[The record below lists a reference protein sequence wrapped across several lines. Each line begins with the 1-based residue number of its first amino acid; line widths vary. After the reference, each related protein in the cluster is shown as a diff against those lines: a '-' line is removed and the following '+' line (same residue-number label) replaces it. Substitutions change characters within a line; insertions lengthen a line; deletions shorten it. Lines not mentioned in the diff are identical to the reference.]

1 MPENSAFNYPIT
13 AGFGPTSEKLDG
25 PGSYKGQWVPNM
37 NKGYDFGAPAGAPV
51 PAVTPGTVLSAG
63 YSEDG
68 WGVSVKVRD
77 QNGFI
82 HNYGHLGNLNVRP
95 GDTIERGQLIGAVGA
110 KRAGERS
117 TGPHLSYDVK
127 PADRN
132 EYVDPSPWLGG
143 QGGSNMVMGT
153 GGRQGDEQG
162 GGSTFLALLDQQIA
176 ATARAIFADDRSD
189 GTKTDALIA
198 TLTQLRG
205 LRKDE
210 EGKYTPIDLGLKQYE
225 LERGAANDEGT
236 AATARYNAETM
247 RFNAE
252 QTAIDKDAT
261 RQEAYQKN
269 LLFGPTNEYTIRLN
283 EAKSREEFANHAYTN
298 ALNEFD
304 RVALGD
310 TKHLQQAQADVVR
323 WEKGKQESRQRAS
336 EIDKMRM
343 AAADKALPPGT
354 EYCPGYEPTGL
365 FAQVAQNTGL
375 KWDSELYRVP
385 EGATNATAGITIN
398 PVARL
403 LEQDTAMGV
412 PGGAP
417 VIPPY
422 VERTPPPIPGQ
433 TALPDSSAL
442 LAAFGNYKPVE
453 PPRTGMEGYPVA
465 PPSPNYPTVPNL
477 AGLNAGGGFRTP
489 DPTPPPSTPGF
500 QPSVNGRPIYPGE
513 VDPSLYWGGAE
524 PPRAPQV
531 APVPQQGGGGNTAR
545 DIGLGIGAVGIGGTA
560 AALLARQFLGGR
572 SVNQAGSEVES
583 AIRLLNPPRYTENS
597 YGPTPPPVRGVLP
610 EGNRVID
617 MPMPDERQA
626 GNIPS
631 TPYREV
637 PYSDA
642 IPMPPR
648 ANVPQLSPPRI
659 PLPVEIPNIRNMN
672 SDDIIKW
679 LLNVG
684 RRVR

>member
-1 MPENSAFNYPIT
+1 
-13 AGFGPTSEKLDG
+13 
-25 PGSYKGQWVPNM
+25 
-37 NKGYDFGAPAGAPV
+37 
-51 PAVTPGTVLSAG
+51 
-63 YSEDG
+63 
-68 WGVSVKVRD
+68 
-77 QNGFI
+77 
-82 HNYGHLGNLNVRP
+82 
-95 GDTIERGQLIGAVGA
+95 
-110 KRAGERS
+110 
-117 TGPHLSYDVK
+117 
-127 PADRN
+127 
-132 EYVDPSPWLGG
+132 
-143 QGGSNMVMGT
+143 
-153 GGRQGDEQG
+153 
-162 GGSTFLALLDQQIA
+162 
-176 ATARAIFADDRSD
+176 
-189 GTKTDALIA
+189 
-198 TLTQLRG
+198 
-205 LRKDE
+205 
-210 EGKYTPIDLGLKQYE
+210 
-225 LERGAANDEGT
+225 
-236 AATARYNAETM
+236 
-247 RFNAE
+247 
-252 QTAIDKDAT
+252 
-261 RQEAYQKN
+261 
-269 LLFGPTNEYTIRLN
+269 
-283 EAKSREEFANHAYTN
+283 
-298 ALNEFD
+298 
-304 RVALGD
+304 
-310 TKHLQQAQADVVR
+310 
-323 WEKGKQESRQRAS
+323 
-336 EIDKMRM
+336 
-343 AAADKALPPGT
+343 
-354 EYCPGYEPTGL
+354 
-365 FAQVAQNTGL
+365 
-375 KWDSELYRVP
+375 
-385 EGATNATAGITIN
+385 
-398 PVARL
+398 
-403 LEQDTAMGV
+403 MGV

-477 AGLNAGGGFRTP
+477 AGLNAGGGLRIP
-489 DPTPPPSTPGF
+489 DPTPTAPPSVQIPQAGQVQYNTPEGGTAYLDPF
-500 QPSVNGRPIYPGE
+500 MTHEAPG
-513 VDPSLYWGGAE
+513 V
-524 PPRAPQV
+524 RAV
-531 APVPQQGGGGNTAR
+531 APPFSNAQPKQGGGGNTAR

-610 EGNRVID
+610 EGNRVIE